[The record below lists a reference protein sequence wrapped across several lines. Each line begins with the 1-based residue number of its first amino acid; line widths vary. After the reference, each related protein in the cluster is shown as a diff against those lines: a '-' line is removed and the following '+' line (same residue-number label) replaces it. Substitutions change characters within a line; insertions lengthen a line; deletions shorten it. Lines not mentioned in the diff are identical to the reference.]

1 MRGIRGEPAEVW
13 MRHGKPARFV
23 WRGRMYAVLFVLDYR
38 SAQSPGREC
47 WTVEAAPGRGVP
59 PANYEL
65 CRDSGTDRWTLSR
78 A

>member
-1 MRGIRGEPAEVW
+1 
-13 MRHGKPARFV
+13 
-23 WRGRMYAVLFVLDYR
+23 MYAVLFVLDYR